1 MIAEASK
8 LSPEQLRINQASE
21 NIRAMANEI
30 MDEVKPAAQGLEP
43 TLRRLTKIVRDMTVA
58 APLQSLVIAFSLGI
72 LVARRR

>member
-30 MDEVKPAAQGLEP
+30 MDEAKPAAQGLEP

-58 APLQSLVIAFSLGI
+58 APLQSLVIAFLLGI
-72 LVARRR
+72 LVA